1 MDGRTPCQGFLQ
13 VYYRMGQ
20 SARLDFGALKV
31 RRGRMVRGRG
41 IFWRANALITGS
53 RGFDKLCE
61 VGYYTFCSEPY
72 HGSAQ
77 LRV

>member
-1 MDGRTPCQGFLQ
+1 
-13 VYYRMGQ
+13 
-20 SARLDFGALKV
+20 
-31 RRGRMVRGRG
+31 MVRGRG